1 MKLNNR
7 DSEMQTRAE
16 KMLQL
21 REKAMLRLRQIAIE
35 FLFLDRSEDRELI
48 EWVLD
53 ELNGHSSGEI
63 SPNDQ
68 TLLSEIEDPETD
80 FDIRKKCE
88 EILKSAGSTMSVDEM
103 TRQLLDTVSPDTIP
117 ADTIPADTISVDT
130 ISVDG
135 EKTDNRGSLFGFMKS
150 DVEAKGY
157 GLATIFT
164 GQNGQCTNFLREV
177 DTESIR
183 VVTNVKLVEGQLEVS
198 YETINFRR

>member
-1 MKLNNR
+1 MNPNNR
-7 DSEMQTRAE
+7 GSEMLTRAE
-16 KMLQL
+16 K
-21 REKAMLRLRQIAIE
+21 MLRLRQIAIE
-35 FLFLDRSEDRELI
+35 FLTLGRSEDRELI
-48 EWVLD
+48 EWVLG
-53 ELNGHSSGEI
+53 EIQWLSAGEI

-68 TLLSEIEDPETD
+68 TLLSEIEDPETN

-88 EILKSAGSTMSVDEM
+88 EILKLAGSIMSADEM

-117 ADTIPADTISVDT
+117 ADTIP
-130 ISVDG
+130 VDG

-164 GQNGQCTNFLREV
+164 GRNDQGTTFLREV
-177 DTESIR
+177 DTDQSIR
-183 VVTNVKLVEGQLEVS
+183 VVTNVKLVDGQLEVS